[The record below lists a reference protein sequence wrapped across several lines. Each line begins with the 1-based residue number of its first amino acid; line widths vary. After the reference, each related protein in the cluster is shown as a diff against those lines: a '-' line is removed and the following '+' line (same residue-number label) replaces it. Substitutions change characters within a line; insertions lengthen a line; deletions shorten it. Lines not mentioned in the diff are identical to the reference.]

1 MTILPYDRSRLH
13 AMLVALDQQAER
25 DLRRHLLH
33 ARHDTAVLMRAEN
46 RSRRVL
52 QALDYA
58 KDPALK
64 RLRLQFSQV
73 DIATI
78 WPQLS
83 EICHDVALCLGMA
96 TLASQAALEAM
107 LAQVFNAGAM
117 GKSMVAGLRDAGS
130 TYRMGLG
137 KLWGAD
143 PARARFVVSDLH
155 RPAPHASMVAADFA
169 HGHVLA
175 VTAMLRSVSLGLR
188 HGSMRRQAILGAA
201 MHNARL
207 GPKVAMWL
215 ARNELALARHP
226 SLQARTAAIETAPAM
241 LARTTPATAVK
252 GVVANANKVA
262 RDMEILRFYAAQGN
276 REAYWNYLAAGGDRY
291 AQLALGV
298 VRNDTISGVIAN
310 GYAQMRADQ
319 LGRVMS
325 ERDWHQF
332 GIELMR
338 ADLGYRELNLAKSM
352 ALGKIAPLSV
362 EDVARY
368 HTVIFKDF
376 LLDSKAWTAHVPL
389 SPYLDAHDVAGAEK
403 VWQAMLDERFYV
415 NASRVLRSEGRALL
429 NGVNS
434 MEHAAWLGKIG
445 VLTSGY
451 VLDPFQAYADA
462 DKIGSWRYA
471 NGAWSRMHFDYP
483 ATMDGSFGMDIA
495 PERLRKQL
503 DLDRLFRLERLRPMD
518 KHPQDL
524 SHLMPGK

>member
-46 RSRRVL
+46 RSRRVR

-64 RLRLQFSQV
+64 RLRLQFPQV

-83 EICHDVALCLGMA
+83 EICHDVALCLG
-96 TLASQAALEAM
+96 
-107 LAQVFNAGAM
+107 
-117 GKSMVAGLRDAGS
+117 LRDAGS
-130 TYRMGLG
+130 IYRMGLG
-137 KLWGAD
+137 KLWGPD
-143 PARARFVVSDLH
+143 PAHAGFVVSELH

-188 HGSMRRQAILGAA
+188 HGSMRRHAILGAA

-215 ARNELALARHP
+215 AR
-226 SLQARTAAIETAPAM
+226 TA
-241 LARTTPATAVK
+241 PATAVK

-276 REAYWNYLAAGGDRY
+276 REAYWNYLASGGDRY
-291 AQLALGV
+291 ARLALGV

-319 LGRVMS
+319 LGRGMS

-376 LLDSKAWTAHVPL
+376 LLDSEAWTAHVPL
-389 SPYLDAHDVAGAEK
+389 SPYLNAHDVAGAKK

-415 NASRVLRSEGRALL
+415 NAARVLRSEGRALL
-429 NGVNS
+429 NGINS

-451 VLDPFQAYADA
+451 ALDPFQAYVDA

-483 ATMDGSFGMDIA
+483 AAMDGSFGMDTA

-503 DLDRLFRLERLRPMD
+503 DMDRLFRLERLRPMN